1 MKDDQAPLWPYLS
14 GGWAGDREGCMT
26 LGEARE
32 HLGEGV
38 IYRTADGKTD
48 GVITSVGDRWVFV
61 RYAGDQRSKATDPGM
76 LRLLGT
82 GASA

>member
-1 MKDDQAPLWPYLS
+1 
-14 GGWAGDREGCMT
+14 MT

-76 LRLLGT
+76 LRLLAA

>member
-1 MKDDQAPLWPYLS
+1 
-14 GGWAGDREGCMT
+14 MT

-32 HLGEGV
+32 HLGEDV

-76 LRLLGT
+76 LRLLAA

>member
-1 MKDDQAPLWPYLS
+1 
-14 GGWAGDREGCMT
+14 MT

-38 IYRTADGKTD
+38 VYRTAYGKTED

-61 RYAGDQRSKATDPGM
+61 RYAGDQRSKATDPVPLEYSIGWSTRTVAS
-76 LRLLGT
+76 RLDTVMVG
-82 GASA
+82 